1 MISSVCCTINI
12 PQASLAYAELCTWNS
27 LASQIPLGNLLIFR
41 DSTQNITSY
50 VQPPWLFPPLT
61 AVKRP
66 TARALQYFRW
76 NAKEGPSLGWGW
88 GDWKRKDG
96 NIHST
101 FRGHRVGLDLWLGR
115 EGKGEEPHPAPR
127 LWVWVTETSANRH
140 GNPGATRAVGHT
152 GRKLRER
159 DTSEM

>member
-1 MISSVCCTINI
+1 MISSVCCTIDI
-12 PQASLAYAELCTWNS
+12 PQASLAYAELCAWNS
-27 LASQIPLGNLLIFR
+27 LASQIPLGNLSHLSR
-41 DSTQNITSY
+41 LYSTITSY
-50 VQPPWLFPPLT
+50 VQPPGLFPPLT

-66 TARALQYFRW
+66 TARALRYFRW
-76 NAKEGPSLGWGW
+76 NVMEGPSIGWGW

-96 NIHST
+96 NIHGT
-101 FRGHRVGLDLWLGR
+101 FRGHRVGLHLWLER

-127 LWVWVTETSANRH
+127 LCVWVTEMSANRH